1 MATLRRASPHR
12 GAPVGSAVQAVR
24 RKPTPSRFFD
34 LAAAL
39 ANIQMPED
47 LKPQKPPGRP
57 RARRPTAPA
66 QAGGK
71 WPQGPTRSPSPRA
84 TPGKS
89 KGSEWRKRTVSCARA
104 AVKDFRPTSEG
115 DEEDDSESVTPLA
128 EAWLRL
134 SRIGLLELGTRGPK
148 HPTAMPGQLAHKP
161 AVDQSDEEEPPGDQ
175 APENP
180 PGTSVPEADWRSPQV
195 CLGYLLEQSVTWIEP
210 DSDDDLH
217 SPKASLQ
224 HPEEDEEQHPA
235 MKAIAR
241 QQRAPG
247 LVEGLPKCLSI

>member
-71 WPQGPTRSPSPRA
+71 WPQGPTRNLSPRA

-89 KGSEWRKRTVSCARA
+89 KGSEWS
-104 AVKDFRPTSEG
+104 PTSEG

-134 SRIGLLELGTRGPK
+134 SRIALLELGTRGPK

-161 AVDQSDEEEPPGDQ
+161 AVDQSDEEEPGDQ

-180 PGTSVPEADWRSPQV
+180 PGTSVPPEADWRSPQV

-217 SPKASLQ
+217 SPNASLQ